1 MDVFEDSEELPSLDL
16 SVDTQGGLNQHTLPS
31 SLKPK
36 LDLIFSEVEQKLP
49 DIDFELSDV
58 SKTVPFG
65 YLESEID
72 IFILFQTKSV
82 TKKQMNKCM
91 AEIYVLD
98 GI

>member
-31 SLKPK
+31 ILKPK

-58 SKTVPFG
+58 SKAVPFG

-72 IFILFQTKSV
+72 TFIPFRTKSV
-82 TKKQMNKCM
+82 NK
-91 AEIYVLD
+91 ETNE
-98 GI
+98 